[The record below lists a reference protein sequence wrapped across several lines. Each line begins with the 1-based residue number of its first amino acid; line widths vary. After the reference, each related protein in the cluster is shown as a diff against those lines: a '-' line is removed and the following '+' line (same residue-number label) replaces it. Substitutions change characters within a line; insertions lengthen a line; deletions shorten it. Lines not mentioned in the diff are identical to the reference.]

1 MENYRNFYKELN
13 EIKTVLGKE
22 KISKEIAI
30 EMLET
35 IQEIERYFIFSQER
49 RDYYIK
55 LIPRLYNII
64 LTQFDKKE
72 LFNYIL

>member
-49 RDYYIK
+49 IDYYKK

-72 LFNYIL
+72 LFDYIL